1 MHTQTLEAPPAQKK
15 KSTTRLPFLD
25 WTRGMAATIMLQG
38 HVFHSFARPET
49 RESGPYVISQF
60 IGGIAPAIFLFLTG
74 VTLAFMMHGM
84 ERKAASGK
92 DRVITA
98 FRRAGYLGLLAFA
111 FRFQLFLFGYPYSAA
126 TDLLKVDILNCMALA
141 IITLAGLALLKTP
154 QRVHAGVIAG
164 IIIASSISID
174 LTASPGIHAR
184 KLSACTWCRTRTYFS
199 YLPMGCIPR
208 VRCGRRLR
216 SYGS

>member
-84 ERKAASGK
+84 ERKAASRK

-111 FRFQLFLFGYPYSAA
+111 FRSNFPLRIPVQRRHGPAESRHPELHGARYHNSCRAGPPQDTVNVCMPELLP
-126 TDLLKVDILNCMALA
+126 DL
-141 IITLAGLALLKTP
+141 
-154 QRVHAGVIAG
+154 
-164 IIIASSISID
+164 SSQ
-174 LTASPGIHAR
+174 
-184 KLSACTWCRTRTYFS
+184 
-199 YLPMGCIPR
+199 
-208 VRCGRRLR
+208 
-216 SYGS
+216 